1 MHVIHANDS
10 SQGNLDN
17 NISYILKWN
26 NASNSGLE
34 VVSIVN
40 DTAFRL
46 DYSANKLDY
55 SIFLP
60 SAQNVFDSFK
70 MEQMIVSCLL
80 IRTIINGNTIDESAS
95 HRTR

>member
-1 MHVIHANDS
+1 MKSLNPPRLQDYARERMHVIHANDS

-60 SAQNVFDSFK
+60 TAQNVFDSFK
-70 MEQMIVSCLL
+70 S
-80 IRTIINGNTIDESAS
+80 SK
-95 HRTR
+95 